1 MTVVVLVL
9 ALTWLVLLYGVFT
22 RTHTNDDSADSSE
35 VLLGRCV
42 DDTRRLEN
50 VLDTLRK
57 EIRNKDAIIAE
68 LHAWP
73 PAAVV
78 QSVPEP
84 PAADPPF
91 PPPPKLPHQPDRPPA
106 DQFVDKLKLRSEHAS
121 KESSS
126 CDFQES
132 VDYLSDG
139 ADAMVVGPHTEISCC
154 QLCMKSP
161 ATCKVAVLGSS
172 LDSPPFACWLKAKVG
187 RAVVK
192 AGVKACW
199 PPGHE
204 PIPASP
210 RDVQSDQAKAHDE
223 KLASYME
230 LKNGDDPETLRRR
243 GNAIRDAARHVW
255 TNYHDK
261 AWGQDDLLP
270 VSGKGVET
278 KFRHAVSMVDGLD
291 TLWIMGLMEEFN
303 QAKEWIAT
311 NMETRIARIHNGAS
325 LFETIIR
332 TLGGLLSAYDFSK
345 DDVFLTAAKL
355 LANRVNTKVND
366 EGVTPYTFGGTAGAG
381 NCPTLAESGTV
392 QLEMRYLSRVTG
404 DSSYMEKVNRFYETL
419 QRHEHVDGLWP
430 NCWKLGSGKITL
442 GANGDSFYEYLLK
455 VWILGGKKDDNLW
468 RMYDSAAQGLEKH
481 MIRNGPS
488 GHKFVGNVFLVKS
501 KVNRYEEEMEHLTC
515 FVPGWL
521 ALGASHRKDG
531 EVKKRHM
538 QLAVDLAE
546 TCWEMYN
553 QQPTGIA
560 PERVKNMLF
569 DLSTTTTREYIL
581 RPEAVEG
588 WWYMYELTKDP
599 KYREWGWQMFL
610 KIEKWLW
617 TSYGYASLKDVR
629 RESKHY
635 IDKMESFF
643 LAETLKYLFLLQDP
657 DHNIK
662 LDRYVF
668 NTEAHPLSIF

>member
-1 MTVVVLVL
+1 
-9 ALTWLVLLYGVFT
+9 
-22 RTHTNDDSADSSE
+22 
-35 VLLGRCV
+35 
-42 DDTRRLEN
+42 
-50 VLDTLRK
+50 
-57 EIRNKDAIIAE
+57 
-68 LHAWP
+68 
-73 PAAVV
+73 
-78 QSVPEP
+78 
-84 PAADPPF
+84 
-91 PPPPKLPHQPDRPPA
+91 
-106 DQFVDKLKLRSEHAS
+106 
-121 KESSS
+121 
-126 CDFQES
+126 
-132 VDYLSDG
+132 
-139 ADAMVVGPHTEISCC
+139 
-154 QLCMKSP
+154 
-161 ATCKVAVLGSS
+161 
-172 LDSPPFACWLKAKVG
+172 
-187 RAVVK
+187 
-192 AGVKACW
+192 
-199 PPGHE
+199 
-204 PIPASP
+204 
-210 RDVQSDQAKAHDE
+210 
-223 KLASYME
+223 
-230 LKNGDDPETLRRR
+230 
-243 GNAIRDAARHVW
+243 
-255 TNYHDK
+255 
-261 AWGQDDLLP
+261 
-270 VSGKGVET
+270 
-278 KFRHAVSMVDGLD
+278 MVDGLD

-345 DDVFLTAAKL
+345 DDVFLAAAKL

-392 QLEMRYLSRVTG
+392 QLEMRYLSRVT
-404 DSSYMEKVNRFYETL
+404 
-419 QRHEHVDGLWP
+419 
-430 NCWKLGSGKITL
+430 
-442 GANGDSFYEYLLK
+442 GDSFYEYLLK

-668 NTEAHPLSIF
+668 N